1 MLKIRI
7 TGKFD
12 KSLEDLL
19 NNSEPELENTIK
31 QRIKLFR
38 TDPQDTRLENHPLT
52 GRLKDNSTFSITE
65 DIRIVYEW
73 LGKTTVRFLAIGSHI
88 KVYQK
93 PPRKS
98 LSDKSMKGEM
108 IAYGRKASERKG
120 QQAYIKE

>member
-19 NNSEPELENTIK
+19 NSEPELENAIK

-38 TDPQDTRLENHPLT
+38 TNPQDTRLGNHSLT
-52 GRLKDNSTFSITE
+52 GRLKDKWAFSITE

-73 LGKTTVRFLAIGSHI
+73 LGKTNARFLTIGSHT

-98 LSDKSMKGEM
+98 L
-108 IAYGRKASERKG
+108 
-120 QQAYIKE
+120 